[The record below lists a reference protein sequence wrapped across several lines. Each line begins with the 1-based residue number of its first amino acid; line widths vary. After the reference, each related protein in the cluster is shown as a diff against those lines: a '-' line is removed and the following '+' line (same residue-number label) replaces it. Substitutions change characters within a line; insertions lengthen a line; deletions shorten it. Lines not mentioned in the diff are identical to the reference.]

1 MNDQAGNKGEKPP
14 EYRAFEE
21 ALSIA
26 LSVLKSELQQRVSE
40 VKSEK
45 VSRYK
50 RYKCAS
56 PTKSALAGKRR

>member
-50 RYKCAS
+50 RYRYVPATRHS
-56 PTKSALAGKRR
+56 